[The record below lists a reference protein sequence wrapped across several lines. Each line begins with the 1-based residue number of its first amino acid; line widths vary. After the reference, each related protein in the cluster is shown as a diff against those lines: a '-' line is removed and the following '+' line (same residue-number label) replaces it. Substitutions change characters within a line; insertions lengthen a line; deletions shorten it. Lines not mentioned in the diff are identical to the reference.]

1 MLSDD
6 DAAMARAK
14 ITNYEMPV
22 KENIRAGRLQ
32 YLHDEP
38 PTKGD
43 FFLFYC
49 KNWLY
54 PNWSPA
60 DD

>member
-49 KNWLY
+49 KN
-54 PNWSPA
+54 
-60 DD
+60 